1 MSDLTTDQ
9 FTQLKQYNDSFI
21 LKQKDYQNMLQQYE
35 AYIGKP
41 SNAKSAIDYNYW
53 SDYTY
58 LSDQIGQTG
67 QTGQTGTNVQQTDC
81 LNTCVTA
88 SSSSYG
94 CFGASFIKNQGDN
107 ATNPSG
113 KCYLETS
120 NAELIES
127 PGNVAVISQLQYYI
141 LSLKKIND
149 DLLSINAKR
158 MNYYTTISSSID
170 ATNKYS
176 SESISSMIASNNEL
190 NVNNAKLNNA
200 LANLDTTNSKYEDN
214 TAFVEQE
221 NLKFQML
228 LIALYIIVFA
238 SFKLFNINNTMTYI
252 ILIGTGAITVM
263 IVCLQLFKYI

>member
-1 MSDLTTDQ
+1 MSDLTTEQ

-21 LKQKDYQNMLQQYE
+21 SKQKDYQNMLQQYE

-41 SNAKSAIDYNYW
+41 SNTKTVIDYNYW

-58 LSDQIGQTG
+58 LSDQIG

-107 ATNPSG
+107 DKNPSG

-120 NAELIES
+120 HAELIES
-127 PGNVAVISQLQYYI
+127 PGNVAIISQLQYYI
-141 LSLKKIND
+141 LSLKKLND

-158 MNYYTTISSSID
+158 MNYYNTISSSID
-170 ATNKYS
+170 ATNNYS
-176 SESISSMIASNNEL
+176 STSISSMKASNNEL

-214 TAFVEQE
+214 SAFVEQE

-228 LIALYIIVFA
+228 LIVLYIIVFA